1 MVRKVMEETSS
12 KTVLSWKIMLE
23 CQVGDSLQFLG
34 LKDAKVKAKRTSW
47 FPNTKNRVQSGATN
61 LTYDEITDFA
71 QMI

>member
-1 MVRKVMEETSS
+1 
-12 KTVLSWKIMLE
+12 MLE